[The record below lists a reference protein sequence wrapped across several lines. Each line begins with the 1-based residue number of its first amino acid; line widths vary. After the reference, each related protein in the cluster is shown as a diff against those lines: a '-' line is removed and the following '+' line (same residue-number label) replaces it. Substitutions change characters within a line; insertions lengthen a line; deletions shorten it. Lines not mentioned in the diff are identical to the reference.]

1 MLALLFG
8 RSDES
13 IIKGKNGK
21 DNLTGTAGDDTIH
34 GYGGADNVWAGAGN
48 DVVYGGDGDDYLM
61 GQAGNDQL
69 FGEAGRDTLQGQY
82 GHDSL
87 DGGGGNDSLWGGT
100 GADSLRGGSG
110 ADIFNFGRSVD
121 STARTTEQVQAVT
134 GDVGDLAGVD
144 TILDFSPSQGDR
156 IDLSRIDAFDQSR
169 DGLNNNAAFTLVAQ
183 PSTAAGTAWIVYDPN
198 QSGHATIFLNQDG
211 GDAAEF
217 QLEVYGGFGTL
228 VWGVDIL
235 I

>member
-1 MLALLFG
+1 M
-8 RSDES
+8 S

-21 DNLTGTAGDDTIH
+21 DNLTGTSGADTIY
-34 GYGGADNVWAGAGN
+34 GYGGADNVRAGEGN
-48 DVVYGGDGDDYLM
+48 DIVYGGDGDDYLM
-61 GQAGNDQL
+61 GHYGDDQL
-69 FGEAGRDTLQGQY
+69 FGEAGRDTLQGQQ

-87 DGGGGNDSLWGGT
+87 DGGLGNDSLWGGT
-100 GADSLRGGSG
+100 GGDLLRGGSG

-134 GDVGDLAGVD
+134 GDAADFAGVD
-144 TILDFSPSQGDR
+144 TILDFNSSQGDR

-169 DGLNNNAAFTLVAQ
+169 DGLNNNASFTIVDQ

-198 QSGHATIFLNQDG
+198 QPGHATIYLNQDG
-211 GDAAEF
+211 GEAAEF
-217 QLEVYGGFGTL
+217 QLEVYGDFSTL
-228 VWGVDIL
+228 VWGEDIF